1 MIIKYSTINNK
12 CYIRA
17 YDKNDPVGVLIL
29 DLNCDEY
36 ARYKKYCTGNKLA
49 KLVRIETNPTYVGKG
64 IASSLIKAAIAN
76 FKNYNIVLLCSP
88 CKRSENTDTLKS
100 VSDLQMFYSKFGF
113 EKTDEL
119 LPTMIRK
126 TNN

>member
-17 YDKNDPVGVLIL
+17 YNNNDPVGVLIL
-29 DLNCDEY
+29 DLDCDEY
-36 ARYKKYCTGNKLA
+36 ARYKKYCIGNKLA
-49 KLVRIETNPTYVGKG
+49 KLVRVETNPTYVGKG

-126 TNN
+126 TNS

>member
-17 YDKNDPVGVLIL
+17 YDSNDPVGVLIL
-29 DLNCDEY
+29 DLDCDEY
-36 ARYKKYCTGNKLA
+36 ARYKKYCIGNKLA
-49 KLVRIETNPTYVGKG
+49 KLVRVETNPTYVGKG

-126 TNN
+126 ANS

>member
-17 YDKNDPVGVLIL
+17 YDNDNPVGVLIL
-29 DLNCDEY
+29 DLDCDEY
-36 ARYKKYCTGNKLA
+36 ARYKKYCDGNKLA
-49 KLVRIETNPTYVGKG
+49 KLVRVETNPTYVGKG
-64 IASSLIKAAIAN
+64 VASSLIKAAITN

-126 TNN
+126 ANS